1 MIIFLR
7 PRFWLTKFPLFFFS
21 LRACVEKEVMM
32 MGKIETDT
40 FHLHYFAPFNLVVTF
55 GIALSSFHKKMLVK

>member
-1 MIIFLR
+1 
-7 PRFWLTKFPLFFFS
+7 
-21 LRACVEKEVMM
+21 MM

-40 FHLHYFAPFNLVVTF
+40 FHLHYFAPFNLMVTF

>member
-1 MIIFLR
+1 VTLSLFLL
-7 PRFWLTKFPLFFFS
+7 FLFFS
-21 LRACVEKEVMM
+21 PEKEVMM

-40 FHLHYFAPFNLVVTF
+40 FHLHYFAPFNLMVTF